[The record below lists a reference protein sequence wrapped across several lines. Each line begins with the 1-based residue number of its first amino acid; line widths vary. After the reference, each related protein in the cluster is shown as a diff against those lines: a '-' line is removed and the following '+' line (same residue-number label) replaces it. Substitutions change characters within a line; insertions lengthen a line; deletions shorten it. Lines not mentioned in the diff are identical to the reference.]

1 MLPDSPGRY
10 GRKVTV
16 GNLLDSDV
24 VRGVSS
30 HTLEELGH
38 RE

>member
-1 MLPDSPGRY
+1 MLPGSPGRY

-24 VRGVSS
+24 VRGAGS
-30 HTLEELGH
+30 HAFEELGH